1 MSLPRKLLV
10 FSVGLITGVLLTI
23 GLSAWL
29 VFRLPGWLVVDEE
42 PSHADIIVVLGGGG
56 GSRLRKGLSLYE
68 EGYSKSI
75 VLVDKKAEYW
85 HHIYNK
91 LCKGRGFAEKPFVI
105 LENSVN
111 TQSDA
116 ELVFRYAMENAVKS
130 LLVVTD
136 PYHTRRSSVI
146 FRRQFDGQDIS
157 VRTVSSGDFGALR
170 MPEERWWK
178 HEPTLGTI
186 LAETSKLLYFRL
198 QQLIP

>member
-1 MSLPRKLLV
+1 MSLSRKLLV
-10 FSVGLITGVLLTI
+10 FPAGLITGVLLTI

-42 PSHADIIVVLGGGG
+42 PAHADIIVVLGGGG

-68 EGYSKSI
+68 EGYAKSI
-75 VLVDKKAEYW
+75 ILVDKKAEYW
-85 HHIYNK
+85 HHIYDK
-91 LCKGRGFAEKPFVI
+91 LCKGCDFAEKPFVV

-116 ELVFRYAMENAVKS
+116 ELVFDYAMGNAVKS
-130 LLVVTD
+130 LLIVTD

-146 FRRQFDGQDIS
+146 FRRHFDGQEIS
-157 VRTVSSGDFGALR
+157 VRIVSSGDFGALR
-170 MPEERWWK
+170 MPEERWWN

-186 LAETSKLLYFRL
+186 LAESSKLLYFRM
-198 QQLIP
+198 QQLFP